1 MKDVCV
7 IIVAVSQMIF
17 GLCYVLKVW
26 RGKAD
31 ATTSTWIMFLA
42 GAGPSF
48 FTNALANN
56 WDLKSSVLNTTDL
69 AYISIILIAI
79 CLWGKKSKL
88 FDSFEKWYL
97 FAAGLV
103 VVYGVVSGDM
113 RGSNWCTQILMSI
126 AYIPMW
132 QRIISAGKNIES
144 FFGWLPNIFNSSVA
158 LYPAFYTGNELSAIY
173 TFRSLSF
180 SLITVII
187 MIFYEIKIRMK

>member
-1 MKDVCV
+1 MKDICV
-7 IIVAVSQMIF
+7 IVVAVSQIF
-17 GLCYVLKVW
+17 FGCCYVVKIW

-48 FTNALANN
+48 FTNALAND

-69 AYISIILIAI
+69 AYIGIILFAI
-79 CLWGKKSKL
+79 CVWGKKASY
-88 FDSFEKWYL
+88 FDSFERWYL
-97 FAAGLV
+97 LIAGLI

-132 QRIISAGKNIES
+132 QRIIVAGKNIES
-144 FFGWLPNIFNSSVA
+144 FYGWLPNIFNSSVA

-173 TFRSLSF
+173 AFRSLLF
-180 SLITVII
+180 SLLTVSL
-187 MIFYEIKIRMK
+187 MVFYKLKSRRK